1 MSTKDYVRDL
11 RRLVGHAPVNFVGAA
26 GLICNAAGE
35 VLLQRR
41 QGSERWGLVAGIAEL
56 GEPLEQTLRREVHEE
71 IGLTVQ
77 AAEFLE
83 LLEPEG
89 LSRVANGDEFYS
101 YTALYRVTAWTGEP
115 VPDGVEIAEARFFS
129 PDNFPPLTSLG
140 RKARELVLSS
150 TDLSKILT

>member
-41 QGSERWGLVAGIAEL
+41 RGSERWGLVAGIAEL
-56 GEPLEQTLRREVHEE
+56 GEPLEQTLRREVQEE
-71 IGLTVQ
+71 LGLTVQ

-83 LLEPEG
+83 LLNPAG

-101 YTALYRVTAWTGEP
+101 YTALYRVTAWTGIP

-129 PDNFPPLTSLG
+129 LAEFPPLTRLG
-140 RKARELVLSS
+140 QRAKEVMSS
-150 TDLSKILT
+150 PASMAAW

>member
-1 MSTKDYVRDL
+1 MSTKEYVRDL

-26 GLICNAAGE
+26 GLICNAVGE

-56 GEPLEQTLRREVHEE
+56 GEPLEQTLRREVQEE
-71 IGLTVQ
+71 LGLTVQ

-101 YTALYRVTAWTGEP
+101 YTALYRVTAWAGTP
-115 VPDGVEIAEARFFS
+115 VPDGIEIAEARFFS
-129 PDNFPPLTSLG
+129 LSEFPPLTRLG
-140 RKARELVLSS
+140 RKAREVVLSP
-150 TDLSKILT
+150 TALNGMLI

>member
-41 QGSERWGLVAGIAEL
+41 RGAERWGLVAGIAEL
-56 GEPLEQTLRREVHEE
+56 GEPLEQTLRREVQEE
-71 IGLTVQ
+71 LGLTVQ

-83 LLEPEG
+83 LLDPEK
-89 LSRVANGDEFYS
+89 LSRAANGDEFYS
-101 YTALYRVTAWTGEP
+101 YTALYRVTAWTGTP
-115 VPDGVEIAEARFFS
+115 IPDGVEIAEARFFFLGE
-129 PDNFPPLTSLG
+129 FPPLTRLG
-140 RKARELVLSS
+140 QKARELMSS
-150 TDLSKILT
+150 PAALPAW